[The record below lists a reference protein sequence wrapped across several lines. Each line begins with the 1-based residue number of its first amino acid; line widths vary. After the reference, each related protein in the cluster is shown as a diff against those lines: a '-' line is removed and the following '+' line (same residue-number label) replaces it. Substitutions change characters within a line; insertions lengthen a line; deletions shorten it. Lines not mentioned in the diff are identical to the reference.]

1 MDGPTDVPRESWL
14 RDRVPDVSRT
24 VPWGVHPI
32 EHEDVDFWQ
41 GCLDSD
47 PVNEAV
53 AALVE
58 ERH

>member
-1 MDGPTDVPRESWL
+1 M
-14 RDRVPDVSRT
+14 SRT
-24 VPWGVHPI
+24 VSWGVHPI
-32 EHEDVDFWQ
+32 DHEDVDFWQ